1 MACTQFANAA
11 RKRLLSCF
19 FSIIDGAS
27 YGDAGAGLRCPA
39 VMANFNHNMMPI
51 DQRMQMQR

>member
-1 MACTQFANAA
+1 MPCG
-11 RKRLLSCF
+11 RLLSRF

-27 YGDAGAGLRCPA
+27 YGDAGAGLRCPEI
-39 VMANFNHNMMPI
+39 MANFNHNMMPI